1 MAESFRIDGLRDL
14 QKAMQTLSADMA
26 GKIARQATAAGAGV
40 VRKAARQNAPKDTGA
55 LRAGIVMKRVK
66 NTKLTS
72 EYVLKISTQEMKK
85 YVKNSRY
92 ARIELQGPT
101 KQRGGRLYAIKD
113 EYEDYGDLFYGRFIE
128 FGTVKMPARP
138 FMGPALRDN
147 ITPAT
152 EAMKTRLRARLKK
165 AGAL

>member
-14 QKAMQTLSADMA
+14 QKAMNTLSADMA

-40 VRKAARQNAPKDTGA
+40 VRKAARQNAPKDTGNLQA
-55 LRAGIVMKRVK
+55 AVVMKRVR
-66 NTKLTS
+66 NTPLTD
-72 EYVLKISTQEMKK
+72 EYIVSVRQGKTSD
-85 YVKNSRY
+85 VKRAKTGKGALGRDAFY
-92 ARIELQGPT
+92 AR
-101 KQRGGRLYAIKD
+101 
-113 EYEDYGDLFYGRFIE
+113 FVE
-128 FGTVKMPARP
+128 FGTVKTPPQP

>member
-40 VRKAARQNAPKDTGA
+40 VRKAARQNAPKDTGNLQA
-55 LRAGIVMKRVK
+55 AVVMKRVR
-66 NTKLTS
+66 NTPLTE
-72 EYVLKISTQEMKK
+72 EYIVSVRQGKTSD
-85 YVKNSRY
+85 VKRAKTGKGALGRDAFY
-92 ARIELQGPT
+92 ARLV
-101 KQRGGRLYAIKD
+101 
-113 EYEDYGDLFYGRFIE
+113 E
-128 FGTVKMPARP
+128 FGTVKTPPQP
-138 FMGPALRDN
+138 FMSPALENN